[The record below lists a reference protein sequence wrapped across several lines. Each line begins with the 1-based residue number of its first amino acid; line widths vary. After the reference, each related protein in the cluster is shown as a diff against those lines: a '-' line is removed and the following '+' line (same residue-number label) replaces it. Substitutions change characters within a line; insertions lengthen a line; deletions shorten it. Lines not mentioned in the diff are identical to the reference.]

1 MNGKR
6 MCQSYEIID
15 SRRVGDT
22 EVVLGY
28 SPTEVSPYVTW
39 KCYAYRSQ
47 FQLYQDAEYQQD
59 QEHGQ
64 DEKEHLLCQRQIPKH
79 KNPPLFVFEM
89 YGFSYKYYLIF
100 QKTCQKI
107 HFRGDSNMEI
117 KIPKEVHQHR
127 ETIFFGLSTRQFLCS
142 ALAVGAAVGVYLM
155 FKGVVGQEAASWLCI
170 LAAAPIA
177 VTGFFRYN
185 GLTFERFVWAFLKS
199 QVLCAGP
206 RVYRAENIYLQAMPE
221 QRKIWGTGKKP

>member
-1 MNGKR
+1 
-6 MCQSYEIID
+6 
-15 SRRVGDT
+15 
-22 EVVLGY
+22 
-28 SPTEVSPYVTW
+28 
-39 KCYAYRSQ
+39 
-47 FQLYQDAEYQQD
+47 
-59 QEHGQ
+59 
-64 DEKEHLLCQRQIPKH
+64 
-79 KNPPLFVFEM
+79 
-89 YGFSYKYYLIF
+89 
-100 QKTCQKI
+100 
-107 HFRGDSNMEI
+107 MEI

-142 ALAVGAAVGVYLM
+142 ALAE
-155 FKGVVGQEAASWLCI
+155 GVVGQEAASWLCI